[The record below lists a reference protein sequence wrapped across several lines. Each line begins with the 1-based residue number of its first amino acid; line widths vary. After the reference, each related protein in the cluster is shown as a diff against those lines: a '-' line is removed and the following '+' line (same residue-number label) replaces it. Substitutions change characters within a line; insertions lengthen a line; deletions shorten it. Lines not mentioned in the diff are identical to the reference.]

1 MNKNEAKEG
10 DETEMKKGIRFYMAL
25 WGAKAGTVLLKLLR
39 RNATFFPG
47 KFALKVCP
55 DFIGKIGKPK
65 TIIAVTGTNGKTT
78 VCNMIEDILKDNNY
92 EFIDNKY
99 GSNID
104 AGVATTLIS
113 GASLMG
119 KAKKDMA
126 VLEVDERSSP
136 KIYPYLT
143 PTYLVCTNLFRDSL
157 MRNAHTEFISSI
169 LTKYIPKD
177 TTLILNGDDLIT
189 SNIAPEN
196 KRMYFGID
204 RLDTDLEKCENIA
217 RDIIVCP
224 KCNSKLEYDYVRYN
238 HIGKAHCPKCDFKSP
253 DIDYLAT
260 KLDLKNM
267 KLTLKSNNVTE
278 EYDLISDNII
288 NIYNIVTVITVLKQ
302 LGLSRKQINESLK
315 KQKIVDTRYSEEEVD
330 GIKIITH
337 LSKGM
342 NPIACSRVFDYVRK
356 YPGNKAV
363 MLFLDDLHEAES
375 GSENT
380 AWQYDTDYE
389 FLNDDSIKQIII
401 AGARYLDDYVR
412 LEIAGVDK
420 NKIVCRRDELS
431 AIDDLRLEGIQTV
444 FILHDLYAMELK
456 EAAKNKVEV
465 MIRSKESS
473 NKKSLK

>member
-1 MNKNEAKEG
+1 ML
-10 DETEMKKGIRFYMAL
+10 DMKRGIKFYIAL
-25 WGAKAGTVLLKLLR
+25 WGAKVGTVLLKILG

-55 DFIGKIGKPK
+55 DFIKKIDKPK

-78 VCNMIEDILKDNNY
+78 VCNMTEDVLRDNGY

-104 AGVATTLIS
+104 AGVTTTLIS
-113 GASLMG
+113 GVTFFG
-119 KAKKDMA
+119 KSKKDLA
-126 VLEVDERSSP
+126 VLEVDERSAP

-157 MRNAHTEFISSI
+157 MRNAHTEFISEI
-169 LTKYIPKD
+169 LTKYIPKE

-204 RLDTDLEKCENIA
+204 RLDTDGTECENIA

-224 KCNSKLEYDYVRYN
+224 KCNSKLVYDYVRYN
-238 HIGKAHCPKCDFKSP
+238 HLGKAHCPNCDFGTP
-253 DIDYLAT
+253 DIDYLVT
-260 KLDLKNM
+260 NLDLKNRKM
-267 KLTLKSNNVTE
+267 TLHCNGKDEV
-278 EYDLISDNII
+278 YDLISDNII
-288 NIYNIVTVITVLKQ
+288 NIYNILTVIVVLKQ
-302 LGLSRKQINESLK
+302 IGLEPEKINESLK
-315 KQKIVDTRYSEEEVD
+315 KQKIVDTRYSEEVVN
-330 GIKIITH
+330 GIKVVTH

-356 YPGNKAV
+356 YEGNKAV
-363 MLFLDDLHEAES
+363 ILLLDDLHEEAS

-389 FLNDDSIKQIII
+389 FLNDDTIKQIII
-401 AGARYLDDYVR
+401 AGPRYLDGKVR
-412 LEIAGVDK
+412 MLMAGVPQEKIFCKKDMIEATDK
-420 NKIVCRRDELS
+420 IK
-431 AIDDLRLEGIQTV
+431 LEGIDGV
-444 FILHDLYAMELK
+444 YILHDLYSIQETNLTK
-456 EAAKNKVEV
+456 QRVED
-465 MIRSKESS
+465 MIRER
-473 NKKSLK
+473 NKNHEN